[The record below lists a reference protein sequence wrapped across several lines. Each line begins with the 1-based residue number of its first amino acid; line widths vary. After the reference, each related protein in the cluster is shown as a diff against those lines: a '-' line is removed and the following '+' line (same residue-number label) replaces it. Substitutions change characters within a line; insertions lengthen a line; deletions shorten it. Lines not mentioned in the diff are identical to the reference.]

1 MHYQAQQA
9 QQGQVPESVD
19 NQLNVTSQ
27 EDAKPIEEAVAV
39 LLLRAANID
48 GKKDA
53 KEIDAIK
60 KLIIKQFNYDEQK
73 TNALIDSASDK
84 EESSTDLFEWSKIIN
99 DYYDLDSKKIVFSM
113 MCEIICADGLI
124 DPFESNFIRRLSGL
138 LYISDKEAG
147 IIKKQ
152 VMKEKDMQ

>member
-1 MHYQAQQA
+1 MKKFI
-9 QQGQVPESVD
+9 EKLFKRKSSENKNED
-19 NQLNVTSQ
+19 LTSSSL
-27 EDAKPIEEAVAV
+27 IEEAVAV

-73 TNALIDSASDK
+73 TNALIDSASEK

-99 DYYDLDSKKIVFSM
+99 DHYDLDSKKIVFSM

>member
-1 MHYQAQQA
+1 MKKFI
-9 QQGQVPESVD
+9 EKLFKRKSSENKD
-19 NQLNVTSQ
+19 EDLTSSSL
-27 EDAKPIEEAVAV
+27 IEEAVAV

-99 DYYDLDSKKIVFSM
+99 DHYDLDSKKIVFSM

>member
-1 MHYQAQQA
+1 MKKFI
-9 QQGQVPESVD
+9 EKLFRRKSSENKNED
-19 NQLNVTSQ
+19 LTSSSL
-27 EDAKPIEEAVAV
+27 IEEAVAV

-73 TNALIDSASDK
+73 TNALINSASDK

-99 DYYDLDSKKIVFSM
+99 DHYDLDSKKIVFSM

>member
-1 MHYQAQQA
+1 MKKFI
-9 QQGQVPESVD
+9 EKLFKRKSSENKD
-19 NQLNVTSQ
+19 EDLTSSSL
-27 EDAKPIEEAVAV
+27 IEEAVAV

-99 DYYDLDSKKIVFSM
+99 DHYDLDSKKIVFSM

-138 LYISDKEAG
+138 LYISDKEAR

>member
-1 MHYQAQQA
+1 MKKFI
-9 QQGQVPESVD
+9 EKLFRRKSSENKNED
-19 NQLNVTSQ
+19 LTSSSL
-27 EDAKPIEEAVAV
+27 IEEAVAV

-99 DYYDLDSKKIVFSM
+99 DHYDLDSKKIVFSM

-152 VMKEKDMQ
+152 VMKEKDMQWLM

>member
-1 MHYQAQQA
+1 MKKFIERLFKRKSSENKN
-9 QQGQVPESVD
+9 ESLI
-19 NQLNVTSQ
+19 NSSL
-27 EDAKPIEEAVAV
+27 IEEAVAV

-138 LYISDKEAG
+138 LYISDKDAG

>member
-1 MHYQAQQA
+1 MKKFI
-9 QQGQVPESVD
+9 EKIFKRKSSENKNED
-19 NQLNVTSQ
+19 LTSSSL
-27 EDAKPIEEAVAV
+27 IEEAVAV

-99 DYYDLDSKKIVFSM
+99 DHYDLDSKKIVFSM

>member
-1 MHYQAQQA
+1 MKKFI
-9 QQGQVPESVD
+9 EKLFKRKSSENKNED
-19 NQLNVTSQ
+19 LTSSSL
-27 EDAKPIEEAVAV
+27 IEEAVAV

-53 KEIDAIK
+53 KEIDSIK

>member
-1 MHYQAQQA
+1 MKKFI
-9 QQGQVPESVD
+9 EKLFKRKSSENKNED
-19 NQLNVTSQ
+19 LTSSSL
-27 EDAKPIEEAVAV
+27 IEEAVAV

>member
-1 MHYQAQQA
+1 MKKFI
-9 QQGQVPESVD
+9 EKLFKRKSSENKD
-19 NQLNVTSQ
+19 EDLTSSSL
-27 EDAKPIEEAVAV
+27 IEEAVAV

-99 DYYDLDSKKIVFSM
+99 DHYDLDSKKIVFSM

-152 VMKEKDMQ
+152 VMKEKDMQWLM